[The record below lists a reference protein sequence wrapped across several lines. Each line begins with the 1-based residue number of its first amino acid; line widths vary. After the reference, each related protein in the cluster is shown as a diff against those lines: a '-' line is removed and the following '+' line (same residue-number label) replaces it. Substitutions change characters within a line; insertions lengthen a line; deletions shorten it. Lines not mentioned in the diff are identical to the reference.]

1 VTTKTITRSF
11 LLVEPKFRVNLMIEE
26 KTPAILP
33 QEELDLVALLQNED
47 TRERGFRE
55 LMRKY
60 QERLYWHIR
69 RILPEHEDTNDVLQ
83 NTFVKVFRNIANFK
97 GDARIYTWLYR
108 IATNEAITFLNKQ
121 KKRTVISLDNDEKVN
136 WDEILPAETPIEP
149 AADILD
155 RLEQA
160 IKLLPEK
167 QRLVFTM
174 RYYDELPYRE
184 MSEILGTSEGALKA
198 SFHHATKKIEDFLK
212 SR

>member
-1 VTTKTITRSF
+1 
-11 LLVEPKFRVNLMIEE
+11 MAEE
-26 KTPAILP
+26 KAPVILP
-33 QEELDLVALLQNED
+33 ADELELLALLQHEA
-47 TRERGFRE
+47 TSEKGFRQ
-55 LMRKY
+55 LMKKY

-83 NTFVKVFRNIANFK
+83 NTFVKVFRNISNFK
-97 GDARIYTWLYR
+97 GDARLYTWLYR

-121 KKRTVISLDNDEKVN
+121 KKRTVISMDNDDKIN
-136 WDEILPAETPIEP
+136 WDEVLPAETPLEP

-155 RLEQA
+155 RLAQA
-160 IKLLPEK
+160 ISLLPEK
-167 QRLVFTM
+167 QRLVFNM

-184 MSEILGTSEGALKA
+184 MSEMLGTSEGALKA